1 LSAFDDSLERFEGLR
16 RFIPAKAKA
25 DEVARRGQAKAEE
38 EKIKFEQIDLLAPSG
53 PQKRVFRAEEAFA
66 EPWATSGVAGG
77 IFFPQV
83 TPGLTQSELI
93 KVSAKE
99 AILQL
104 VPQAI
109 EGWDKAAIGQT
120 LHLLGRLVEQVP
132 CYRLRLSPQ
141 VEQLP
146 GVIAGGMDK

>member
-1 LSAFDDSLERFEGLR
+1 M
-16 RFIPAKAKA
+16 
-25 DEVARRGQAKAEE
+25 
-38 EKIKFEQIDLLAPSG
+38 DLLAPSG

-66 EPWATSGVAGG
+66 EPWANSGVAGG

-93 KVSAKE
+93 EVSPTKAV
-99 AILQL
+99 LQL
-104 VPQAI
+104 MPQAI

-120 LHLLGRLVEQVP
+120 LHLLGQLVEQVP

-146 GVIAGGMDK
+146 DLIAGGMDIQIK